1 MGIND
6 NKKRFSVIDTTINLQ
21 EIKELRSKL
30 NAYLYL
36 TPLVRCYSL
45 ESFFSK
51 NTEIYSKF
59 EFLQNT
65 GTFKLRGALTSILN
79 TNEEKLANGVTAVSA
94 GNHAI
99 AVAYASKVLGVNAK
113 VVMSK
118 SSNIFRINCCK
129 NLGAEVVLAENAHE
143 AFDLVNEI
151 QEKEERNFIHPFEG
165 MNVIRGTATLGYE
178 ICFQRKEFD
187 VIIIPVGG
195 GGLCAGISSYV
206 RTVNPEC
213 NIYGIEPTGANTM
226 QMSIQSNS
234 PQSLNKINTVAD
246 SLAAPFSLPL
256 SFQYC
261 KDHLSELLLVSEHEI
276 IKSMSLLYN
285 EMKLAVEPACAVS
298 TAGLFGPLRKKIDGK
313 KIVLIM
319 CGSNIDWSSYRGI
332 LESK

>member
-1 MGIND
+1 MNTKI
-6 NKKRFSVIDTTINLQ
+6 RLSVIDTTINPQ
-21 EIKELRSKL
+21 EIKELRTKL
-30 NAYLYL
+30 NTYLHL
-36 TPLVRCYSL
+36 TPLVRCNSL
-45 ESFFSK
+45 ERFFSK

-79 TNEEKLANGVTAVSA
+79 TDEDKLANGVTAVSA

-118 SSNIFRINCCK
+118 SSNIFRVDYCK
-129 NLGAEVVLAENAHE
+129 KLGAEVVLAENAHE

-165 MNVIRGTATLGYE
+165 INVIRGTATLGYE
-178 ICFQRKEFD
+178 ICFQREDFD
-187 VIIIPVGG
+187 VIIIPIGG
-195 GGLCAGISSYV
+195 GGLCAGVSSYV
-206 RTVNPEC
+206 RTVNPKC
-213 NIYGIEPTGANTM
+213 NIYGIEPVGANTM
-226 QMSIQSNS
+226 QMSIQNNS
-234 PQSLNKINTVAD
+234 PQSLSKINTVAD

-261 KDHLSELLLVSEHEI
+261 KDHLSELLLVSECEI
-276 IKSMSLLYN
+276 IESMSVLFN

-298 TAGLFGPLRKKIDGK
+298 TAGLFGPLRDKIDGK
-313 KIVLIM
+313 KIVLVM
-319 CGSNIDWSSYRGI
+319 CGSNIDWSSYRTI
-332 LESK
+332 LKSKK

>member
-1 MGIND
+1 M
-6 NKKRFSVIDTTINLQ
+6 IDTTINPQ
-21 EIKELRSKL
+21 EIKKLRSKL
-30 NAYLYL
+30 NTYLYL
-36 TPLVRCYSL
+36 TPMVRCNSL
-45 ESFFSK
+45 ERFFSK

-79 TNEEKLANGVTAVSA
+79 TDEDKLANGVTAVSA

-118 SSNIFRINCCK
+118 SSNIFRVDYCK
-129 NLGAEVVLAENAHE
+129 KLGAEVVLAENAHE

-165 MNVIRGTATLGYE
+165 IDVIRGTATLGYE
-178 ICFQRKEFD
+178 VCFQREDFD
-187 VIIIPVGG
+187 VVIIPIGG
-195 GGLCAGISSYV
+195 GGLCAGVSSYV
-206 RTVNPEC
+206 RTVNPKC
-213 NIYGIEPTGANTM
+213 NIYGIEPVGANTM
-226 QMSIQSNS
+226 QMSIQNNS
-234 PQSLNKINTVAD
+234 PQSLSKINTVAD

-261 KDHLSELLLVSEHEI
+261 KDHLSELLLVSECEI
-276 IKSMSLLYN
+276 IESMSVLFN

-298 TAGLFGPLRKKIDGK
+298 AAGLFGPLRDKIDGK

-319 CGSNIDWSSYRGI
+319 CGSNIDWSSYRTI
-332 LESK
+332 LKSKK

>member
-1 MGIND
+1 MNT
-6 NKKRFSVIDTTINLQ
+6 KKRLSVIDTTINPK

-30 NAYLYL
+30 NTYLHL
-36 TPLVRCYSL
+36 TPLVRCNSL
-45 ESFFSK
+45 ERFFSK

-79 TNEEKLANGVTAVSA
+79 KDEDKLANGVTAVSA

-118 SSNIFRINCCK
+118 SSNIFRVDYCK
-129 NLGAEVVLAENAHE
+129 KLGAEVVLAENAHE

-165 MNVIRGTATLGYE
+165 IDVIRGTATLGYE
-178 ICFQRKEFD
+178 ICFQREDFD
-187 VIIIPVGG
+187 VIVIPIGG
-195 GGLCAGISSYV
+195 GGLCAGVSSYV
-206 RTVNPEC
+206 RTVNPKC
-213 NIYGIEPTGANTM
+213 NIYGIEPVGANTM
-226 QMSIQSNS
+226 QMSIQNNS
-234 PQSLNKINTVAD
+234 PQSLSKMNTIAD

-261 KDHLSELLLVSEHEI
+261 KDHLSELMLVSECEI
-276 IKSMSLLYN
+276 IESMSVLFN
-285 EMKLAVEPACAVS
+285 EMERWL
-298 TAGLFGPLRKKIDGK
+298 
-313 KIVLIM
+313 
-319 CGSNIDWSSYRGI
+319 
-332 LESK
+332 